1 MNKLPASVV
10 PINPHST
17 DDGPDLPPPTP
28 AASKKK
34 CSNAMTRRTFCGLFF
49 GMGWDIHKSLRKS
62 NITPTAASEE
72 LRDHGYEE
80 WRRRTGRAA

>member
-1 MNKLPASVV
+1 
-10 PINPHST
+10 
-17 DDGPDLPPPTP
+17 
-28 AASKKK
+28 
-34 CSNAMTRRTFCGLFF
+34 MTRRTFCGLFF